1 MNKERLVFEV
11 VDGVTTPEKGRE
23 LVSSAAR
30 LMALSPDYSIRRAFD
45 FERAKKGWYSR

>member
-1 MNKERLVFEV
+1 MSKERFVFEV
-11 VDGVTTPEKGRE
+11 VDGVTTPKEGRE

-45 FERAKKGWYSR
+45 FE